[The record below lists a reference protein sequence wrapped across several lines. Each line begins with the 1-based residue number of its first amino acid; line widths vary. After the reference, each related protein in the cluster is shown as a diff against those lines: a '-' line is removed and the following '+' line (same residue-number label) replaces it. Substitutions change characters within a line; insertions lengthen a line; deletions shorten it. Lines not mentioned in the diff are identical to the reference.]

1 MKLKYALPFICL
13 AMSSGAAFATCT
25 QPSGSYGGASG
36 GTGWYNGQQ
45 LGVNAGVTVLSF
57 TSPTQGT
64 LLQLVR
70 SEFANNP
77 LVPPAYVITGNF
89 VLASGGYGWIPAYC
103 SGELTV
109 TWTNPPVPGPITQ
122 TFAYTSTNS
131 GAVLSLVAIS
141 GTYSGGLTDGI
152 VTTNSLRLEK
162 Q

>member
-13 AMSSGAAFATCT
+13 AMSSGAAFASCT
-25 QPSGSYGGASG
+25 QPSGSYSGASA
-36 GTGWYNGQQ
+36 GTRWYNGQVA
-45 LGVNAGVTVLSF
+45 GVNAGLTVVSF

-64 LLQLVR
+64 LVQLAR
-70 SEFANNP
+70 GEAANSSS
-77 LVPPAYVITGNF
+77 VPPASEIAGNF

-131 GAVLSLVAIS
+131 GAVLSLVLIS
-141 GTYSGGLTDGI
+141 GTYSGGLTDGV
-152 VTTNSLRLEK
+152 VTTNTLRLEK

>member
-13 AMSSGAAFATCT
+13 AMSSGTAFATCT
-25 QPSGSYGGASG
+25 PPSGSYSGVSG

-45 LGVNAGVTVLSF
+45 LGVNAGLTVVSF

-64 LLQLVR
+64 VVQLVR

-77 LVPPAYVITGNF
+77 VVPPAALITGNF
-89 VLASGGYGWIPAYC
+89 VLVSGGNGWIPAYC
-103 SGELTV
+103 SGEVTV
-109 TWTNPPVPGPITQ
+109 TWTNPPVPGPITE